1 MFLSVNRLRNDTD
14 IKTLFS
20 RGKSVFD
27 NSIGIKFRKN
37 QLADSRFAVVVGIK
51 VSKKAVVRNRLK
63 RRIRAIVEKQI
74 PNLQKGFDIMFI
86 VKKESI
92 ILTPVELEAQL
103 TRMFKRAK
111 LL

>member
-27 NSIGIKFRKN
+27 ICLGIKFRKN
-37 QLADSRFAVVVGIK
+37 NLKDSRFAVVVGTK
-51 VSKKAVVRNRLK
+51 VSKKAVIRNRIK

-74 PNLQKGFDIMFI
+74 PNIEKGFDVMFL
-86 VKKESI
+86 VKKEAI
-92 ILTPVELEAQL
+92 VLTPSELEDQL
-103 TRMFKRAK
+103 MRIFKRAK

>member
-27 NSIGIKFRKN
+27 ICLGIKFRKN
-37 QLADSRFAVVVGIK
+37 NLAFSRFAVVVGTK
-51 VSKKAVVRNRLK
+51 VSKKAVIRNRIK

-74 PNLQKGFDIMFI
+74 PNLQKGFDVMFL
-86 VKKESI
+86 VKKEAI
-92 ILTPVELEAQL
+92 VLTPTELEDQL
-103 TRMFKRAK
+103 IRIFKRAK

>member
-27 NSIGIKFRKN
+27 NALGMKFRKN
-37 QLADSRFAVVVGIK
+37 QLPDSRFTVVVGIK

-74 PNLQKGFDIMFI
+74 PMMKKGFDIMFL
-86 VKKESI
+86 VKKETI
-92 ILTPVELEAQL
+92 DLTPLELEEQIL
-103 TRMFKRAK
+103 HVFKRAK